1 MRPLKKKIETKY
13 KLPLLNWVA
22 LPPTKINGTIF
33 SDIDDENVHK
43 VVDFTEFEEI
53 FKLKSQETLPK
64 ETAMSS
70 KNVCVRVCMCVRVR
84 VRACVCVHVCACMCV
99 RACVHA
105 CVYVHVCACLYVW
118 AFNCCMCIVCVAFC
132 VYNTV
137 HAKIRHL
144 SLYFLHLTALFQI
157 S

>member
-84 VRACVCVHVCACMCV
+84 ACVCVHVCACMCV
-99 RACVHA
+99 RACMRVCTCMCVRVCMNGHLTVA
-105 CVYVHVCACLYVW
+105 CV
-118 AFNCCMCIVCVAFC
+118 
-132 VYNTV
+132 
-137 HAKIRHL
+137 
-144 SLYFLHLTALFQI
+144 
-157 S
+157 